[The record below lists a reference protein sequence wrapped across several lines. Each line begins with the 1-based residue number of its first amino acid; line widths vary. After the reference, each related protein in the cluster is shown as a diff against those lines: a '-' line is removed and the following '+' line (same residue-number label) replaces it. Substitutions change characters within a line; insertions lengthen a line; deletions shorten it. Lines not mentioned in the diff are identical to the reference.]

1 MRLKS
6 SEGCRPKWRSRNPGT
21 EGALL
26 KPISP
31 SDQDAW
37 SLVVICR
44 HRHHGSISEKF
55 RQGVDA
61 LGHFFAAQF
70 LTVRSGAQRNAC
82 CRALREDNFCHNRHF
97 ESNYRVGPGLGPTRL
112 EKVLLGELQGST
124 RRLDILR
131 LLKRRVNII
140 ASRNPGPCAPLRKQR
155 SSCLS
160 AG

>member
-1 MRLKS
+1 MEEQESWHR
-6 SEGCRPKWRSRNPGT
+6 GG
-21 EGALL
+21 L

-70 LTVRSGAQRNAC
+70 LTVYGAGRREMPAAGHCVVQDS
-82 CRALREDNFCHNRHF
+82 LFSEDNFCHPRLKAG
-97 ESNYRVGPGLGPTRL
+97 NYRVGPGRTRADWGRLGGWR
-112 EKVLLGELQGST
+112 
-124 RRLDILR
+124 
-131 LLKRRVNII
+131 
-140 ASRNPGPCAPLRKQR
+140 R
-155 SSCLS
+155 SSS
-160 AG
+160 VNSRAPPGDWTSFGS